1 MKRLTRMLVG
11 AGVATAAMLSLAG
24 CMASAPTEGVVVNKT
39 YAEAHD
45 EPYTV
50 PVDTYEYGCHYRNI
64 YTPAGDYE
72 YKHVCEFYHG
82 DHGKT
87 EQRIRHIPDKW
98 TILFEGKNSDD
109 KLVGRTID
117 VSKSQFDQANPGYS
131 IKIEDGSVFIK
142 SR

>member
-1 MKRLTRMLVG
+1 MKRLTRTLIG
-11 AGVATAAMLSLAG
+11 AAVAATAMLSMAG
-24 CMASAPTEGVVVNKT
+24 CTAAPTEGVVVNKT

-50 PVDTYEYGCHYRNI
+50 SVDTYEYGCHYRNI
-64 YTPAGDYE
+64 YTASGDYD

-87 EQRIRHIPDKW
+87 EERIRHIPDKW
-98 TILFEGKNSDD
+98 TILFKGMNSKD
-109 KLVGRTID
+109 KMVERTID
-117 VSKSQFDQANPGYS
+117 VSKSQYEQANPGYS
-131 IKIEDGSVFIK
+131 IKLEDGNVFLK